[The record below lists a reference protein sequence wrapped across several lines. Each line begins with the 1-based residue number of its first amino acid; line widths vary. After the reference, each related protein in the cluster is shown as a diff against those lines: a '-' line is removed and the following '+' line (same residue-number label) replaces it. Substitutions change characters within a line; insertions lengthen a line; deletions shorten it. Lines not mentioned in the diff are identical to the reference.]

1 VTHRAAAA
9 AVLAAGLL
17 VMAMGVSASAGEPV
31 ERSIVFRIHDVSL
44 EQLLT
49 IDGVRMIATDGGA
62 ALLAHAGRLDDE
74 LEAAAGL
81 PGISLSVHDVGSG
94 TEGLDALEARLQ
106 ALEPDRYRA
115 IWIVSE
121 GSGHPGD
128 ELGAVVASALRWD
141 GGSAPRAL
149 TSDSTRRDGVVVAE
163 DIAPTLC
170 DLAFASCDTG
180 GSEIGTTDASPPID
194 LHGRYLANRRMSVPI
209 QAAAGI
215 FVTLAGLL
223 GVVLLVLRDRVPPWL
238 GSLGAWIAIS
248 VVPLAVALLV
258 VGHLDSLSYATVV
271 TFVVGAT
278 AAACLAAVE
287 VARRWGTMAAL
298 AALGAATI
306 LLFVLEAA
314 LGWTAAM
321 FTFLGGTELDG
332 GRFYGLPNVE
342 VGLLLGASV
351 YVAFLLHGTW
361 TGVALIAA
369 LALFAGLP
377 FAGANLGAAVTLAA
391 TAGLWWGFRG
401 RRGPIATAIAGLAA
415 GGAGLAIVLVLNRVL
430 PGPPTHITNFVEGQG
445 GGVLATVAH
454 RLRTGLDL
462 IARNPFAIVPVIG
475 VPATLLAVLRPAT
488 PVRAS
493 FDLHPGWR
501 EALLTILWGGV
512 IAYVANDTGAAA
524 LGLAFGTGLGGLLFV
539 SLRDRPWM
547 MEAP

>member
-1 VTHRAAAA
+1 VTA

-17 VMAMGVSASAGEPV
+17 VAALGGSVWAAEPTTPSRVLLVHDVGLEELLAIDRVSALSA
-31 ERSIVFRIHDVSL
+31 R
-44 EQLLT
+44 
-49 IDGVRMIATDGGA
+49 GGA
-62 ALLAHAGRLDDE
+62 ALLAHAADLDDA
-74 LEAAAGL
+74 LDEAARV
-81 PGISLSVHDVGSG
+81 PGSTVAVQDLGSG
-94 TEGLDALEARLQ
+94 PQ
-106 ALEPDRYRA
+106 ALATLARAAQLGSDRDEA
-115 IWIVSE
+115 LWIVAD
-121 GSGHPGD
+121 GSGVPGD
-128 ELGAVVASALRWD
+128 ELGALVLVVPRWTPGD
-141 GGSAPRAL
+141 APRAL

-163 DIAPTLC
+163 DIAPTVC
-170 DLAFASCDTG
+170 ELAVATCDTG
-180 GSEIGTTDASPPID
+180 GAKIGTTDAPPPID
-194 LHGRYLANRRMSVPI
+194 LHERYLANRRMSVPI
-209 QAAAGI
+209 QTAAGI
-215 FVTLAGLL
+215 FVTVAGLL
-223 GVVLLVLRDRVPPWL
+223 GVALLVVRDRVPPWL

-248 VVPLAVALLV
+248 IVPLAVALLF
-258 VGHLDSLSYATVV
+258 VGHLDTLTYATVV
-271 TFVVGAT
+271 TAAVGAT
-278 AAACLAAVE
+278 AAACLAAAA

-361 TGVALIAA
+361 AGIALIAGV
-369 LALFAGLP
+369 ALFAGLP

-391 TAGLWWGFRG
+391 AAGLWWGLRD
-401 RRGPIATAIAGLAA
+401 RRGPIPTAIGCLAA

-445 GGVLATVAH
+445 VGVLTTVAH

-475 VPATLLAVLRPAT
+475 VPATMLAVLRPAT

-524 LGLAFGTGLGGLLFV
+524 LGMAFGTGLAGLLFV